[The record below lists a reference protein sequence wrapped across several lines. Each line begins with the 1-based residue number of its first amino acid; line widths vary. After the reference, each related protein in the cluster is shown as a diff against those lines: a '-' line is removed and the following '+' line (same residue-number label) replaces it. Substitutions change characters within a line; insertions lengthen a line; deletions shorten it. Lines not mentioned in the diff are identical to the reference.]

1 MSYRILTID
10 PGSTSTKIGVF
21 DDEKMLFEENL
32 HHSAEE
38 LAQFETIP
46 QQEAFRRRL
55 VLKALEEHH
64 IPLESLSAV
73 CGRGGVLKP
82 VHGGTYLTTD
92 AMIDTLKKGPYGHH
106 ASNLGGLLAVRSVRH
121 CTSPPTSW
129 IPPWWM
135 SWRLWPATPATPS
148 SPAAAFSMP

>member
-55 VLKALEEHH
+55 VLEGVTSAEEAAR
-64 IPLESLSAV
+64 IIN
-73 CGRGGVLKP
+73 
-82 VHGGTYLTTD
+82 TTVD
-92 AMIDTLKKGPYGHH
+92 E
-106 ASNLGGLLAVRSVRH
+106 
-121 CTSPPTSW
+121 
-129 IPPWWM
+129 
-135 SWRLWPATPATPS
+135 
-148 SPAAAFSMP
+148 